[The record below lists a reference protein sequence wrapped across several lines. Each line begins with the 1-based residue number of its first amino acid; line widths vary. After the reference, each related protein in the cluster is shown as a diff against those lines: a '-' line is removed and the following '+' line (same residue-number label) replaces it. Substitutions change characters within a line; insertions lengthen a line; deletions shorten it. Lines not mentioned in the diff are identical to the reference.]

1 MAFNA
6 STQENTNFARL
17 CRLLIDVGCMVL
29 RDVFDSMH
37 PPANLDVVLSSPSV
51 RPTLQSL
58 RNRHVLSSLQWEKL
72 FPIFA
77 SNVSSANFDVSLL
90 MILLRNICG
99 LSPPTSTGNWDKLP
113 PDSDDSTEANIVR
126 IKFYR
131 NDVYVYASEVSLD
144 DPTFNKLWQKIS
156 SAILELAPGTNKETM
171 YEPAI
176 KKLKTE
182 HMDPAIMAHYQK
194 LLNDW
199 MNEGDD
205 S

>member
-6 STQENTNFARL
+6 STQENTNFACL
-17 CRLLIDVGCMVL
+17 CGLLVDVGCMVL
-29 RDVFDSMH
+29 RDVFDSIY

-51 RPTLQSL
+51 SRTLQTL

-72 FPIFA
+72 FPVCA

-99 LSPPTSTGNWDKLP
+99 LSPPTSTGNWDKRP
-113 PDSDDSTEANIVR
+113 SDSDDSTEANIAR
-126 IKFYR
+126 IKCYS
-131 NDVYVYASEVSLD
+131 NEVYVYASEASLD
-144 DPTFNKLWQKIS
+144 DPTFNELWQKIS
-156 SAILELAPGTNKETM
+156 SAILELAPGTNKAM

-182 HMDPAIMAHYQK
+182 HIDLAVMAHYQK
-194 LLNDW
+194 LLNEW